1 MKTITIK
8 LLFGACFA
16 SLSPLSAQTVD
27 RAKYPDYTDKR
38 NPDYALMQRHT
49 LGVRNTMSARP
60 DHVNNAETRFFPPV
74 FNQDGGSCGS
84 ASRIG
89 YMFSYEMNAFRNLDG
104 TNPQNYYPTHF
115 VWLLTNGNSGKDA
128 FVQHVGVPSA
138 ETYGGQ
144 TYSKL
149 FGNQEETQ
157 NDFGWMTG
165 YDKWYEAM
173 FNRMLKPANFP
184 ENTGTDAGR
193 EALKNWL
200 WNHNGDESF
209 QSGGLAGVG
218 VAAGTMTCKAI
229 DSTPTND
236 KLGVTGMK
244 CVDKWGTGVDHALT
258 IVGYDDRIEFDINGN
273 GIYGEE
279 AADERG
285 AWILVNSWGNE
296 WQMVASSI
304 VLTLM
309 AGHILIRTARSQT
322 IGGIPKYTRY
332 AKIISPNVPLNLKW
346 TIPAV
351 PNYILW
357 LAYLQTSKPQILTK
371 RRLLTTLSMQVMAI
385 MVTLCQLPKSRCW
398 DDGLM
403 ANCTP
408 SPWSLATTSQI

>member
-1 MKTITIK
+1 
-8 LLFGACFA
+8 
-16 SLSPLSAQTVD
+16 
-27 RAKYPDYTDKR
+27 
-38 NPDYALMQRHT
+38 
-49 LGVRNTMSARP
+49 
-60 DHVNNAETRFFPPV
+60 
-74 FNQDGGSCGS
+74 
-84 ASRIG
+84 
-89 YMFSYEMNAFRNLDG
+89 
-104 TNPQNYYPTHF
+104 
-115 VWLLTNGNSGKDA
+115 
-128 FVQHVGVPSA
+128 
-138 ETYGGQ
+138 
-144 TYSKL
+144 
-149 FGNQEETQ
+149 
-157 NDFGWMTG
+157 
-165 YDKWYEAM
+165 
-173 FNRMLKPANFP
+173 MLKPANFP
-184 ENTGTDAGR
+184 ESTGTDAGR

-279 AADERG
+279 TADERG

-296 WQMVASSI
+296 WQN
-304 VLTLM
+304 
-309 AGHILIRTARSQT
+309 
-322 IGGIPKYTRY
+322 GGFVYCPY
-332 AKIISPNVPLNLKW
+332 AYGGSHFNKDGSFSNHWWYPEIYKVRKIISPNVPLNLKW

-357 LAYLQTSKPQILTK
+357 LAYLQTSEPQILTK

>member
-1 MKTITIK
+1 
-8 LLFGACFA
+8 
-16 SLSPLSAQTVD
+16 
-27 RAKYPDYTDKR
+27 
-38 NPDYALMQRHT
+38 
-49 LGVRNTMSARP
+49 
-60 DHVNNAETRFFPPV
+60 
-74 FNQDGGSCGS
+74 
-84 ASRIG
+84 
-89 YMFSYEMNAFRNLDG
+89 
-104 TNPQNYYPTHF
+104 
-115 VWLLTNGNSGKDA
+115 
-128 FVQHVGVPSA
+128 
-138 ETYGGQ
+138 
-144 TYSKL
+144 
-149 FGNQEETQ
+149 
-157 NDFGWMTG
+157 
-165 YDKWYEAM
+165 
-173 FNRMLKPANFP
+173 MLKPANFP

>member
-1 MKTITIK
+1 
-8 LLFGACFA
+8 
-16 SLSPLSAQTVD
+16 
-27 RAKYPDYTDKR
+27 
-38 NPDYALMQRHT
+38 
-49 LGVRNTMSARP
+49 
-60 DHVNNAETRFFPPV
+60 
-74 FNQDGGSCGS
+74 
-84 ASRIG
+84 
-89 YMFSYEMNAFRNLDG
+89 
-104 TNPQNYYPTHF
+104 
-115 VWLLTNGNSGKDA
+115 
-128 FVQHVGVPSA
+128 
-138 ETYGGQ
+138 
-144 TYSKL
+144 
-149 FGNQEETQ
+149 
-157 NDFGWMTG
+157 
-165 YDKWYEAM
+165 
-173 FNRMLKPANFP
+173 MLKPANFP

-258 IVGYDDRIEFDINGN
+258 IVGYDDRIEFDIMVTAYMAKKLPMSVGH
-273 GIYGEE
+273 GSWLI
-279 AADERG
+279 RG
-285 AWILVNSWGNE
+285 VMSGK
-296 WQMVASSI
+296 MVASSI